1 MPEVLSAHGG
11 RDVGATGLCKAWAEG
26 DNQEWGKGESGYE
39 LWIPSLS
46 NVGYI
51 LGISAWS
58 WIQCTTKYA
67 RGCAKHKQR
76 CV

>member
-1 MPEVLSAHGG
+1 MEG
-11 RDVGATGLCKAWAEG
+11 RDIGTTESCKVWAEG

-51 LGISAWS
+51 LGIFA
-58 WIQCTTKYA
+58 
-67 RGCAKHKQR
+67 
-76 CV
+76 

>member
-1 MPEVLSAHGG
+1 MKRYSQFFQKFCLQMEG
-11 RDVGATGLCKAWAEG
+11 RDIGTTESCKVWAEG

-51 LGISAWS
+51 LGIFA
-58 WIQCTTKYA
+58 
-67 RGCAKHKQR
+67 
-76 CV
+76 